1 MSIDRRRKNVEKT
14 EVESLRNEQ
23 MGRVLNAV
31 SFDGRTESAR

>member
-14 EVESLRNEQ
+14 KVEKTKEE

-31 SFDGRTESAR
+31 SSDSRRG